1 MIEYLYDAI
10 RATAGADVT
19 IVTRIIEDDVP
30 VENVGFML
38 HLDDENAIVIA
49 GELENET
56 YQFVI
61 PADITKDLK
70 GRYWYCFCQEGKPLC
85 FKEAIYFV

>member
-19 IVTRIIEDDVP
+19 IVSRIVEDGAC

-38 HLDDENAIVIA
+38 HLDDEHAIVIA